1 MYPKQITV
9 TTVHSKQTEILHM
22 GSEKTAVP
30 VSMVTIYIHGLG
42 FATEFLEARAQEVC
56 LSDK

>member
-1 MYPKQITV
+1 
-9 TTVHSKQTEILHM
+9 M